1 MVAVTRDHP
10 DAETFDSFVRRTNE
24 YQRRSKAGYDSR
36 FGRSLPLLL
45 DRLGLAD
52 CGNEVTSS
60 IVRGGEPRARLY
72 VEDRRRFRDAYFADG
87 VVSQEEYERFERA
100 LHDPGFAYLVDYLFV
115 AAWGR
120 RS

>member
-1 MVAVTRDHP
+1 MTRDHP
-10 DAETFDSFVRRTNE
+10 DAETFDSFVRRTT
-24 YQRRSKAGYDSR
+24 KWYDSG

-45 DRLGLAD
+45 DRLGFTD

-72 VEDRRRFRDAYFADG
+72 VETRRRVRDAHFAEG
-87 VVSQEEYERFERA
+87 VIPQEEHARFERA
-100 LHDPGFAYLVDYLFV
+100 LHDPGFAFLDRLFV